1 MINQIRN
8 EVHAILE
15 IHSPTKIEKLF
26 RGMQCNYFTE
36 IDAHG
41 YSITEDWEDCFEIEQ
56 SITRLILTHW
66 RSNSN
71 FQYQFNKAFGVEDSL
86 TVKEVSIF
94 FVQEYMID
102 NY

>member
-1 MINQIRN
+1 MINQIRK
-8 EVHAILE
+8 EVDDILE
-15 IHSPTKIEKLF
+15 IHSNTKIEKLL
-26 RGMQCNYFTE
+26 RGMKCNYFTE

-56 SITRLILTHW
+56 SINRLIVSYW
-66 RSNSN
+66 RSNSD
-71 FQYQFNKAFGVEDSL
+71 FLYQFNKAFGITDSL

>member
-1 MINQIRN
+1 MINKIRN
-8 EVHAILE
+8 DVNEILE
-15 IHSPTKIEKLF
+15 IHSLIKIEKLL
-26 RGMQCNYFTE
+26 RGMKCNYFTE

-56 SITRLILTHW
+56 SITRLIVKYW
-66 RSNSN
+66 RSNSD
-71 FQYQFNKAFGVEDSL
+71 FLYQFNKEFNITESL

>member
-1 MINQIRN
+1 MINQIRSDVD
-8 EVHAILE
+8 EILK
-15 IHSPTKIEKLF
+15 IHSPQKVEKLL

-56 SITRLILTHW
+56 SITRLIVKYW
-66 RSNSN
+66 RQNSD
-71 FQYQFNKAFGVEDSL
+71 FLYQFNKAFNVKENL

-94 FVQEYMID
+94 FVQEYLID
-102 NY
+102 N

>member
-1 MINQIRN
+1 MINQIRYEVN
-8 EVHAILE
+8 EILQVHSSI
-15 IHSPTKIEKLF
+15 KIEKLL

-41 YSITEDWEDCFEIEQ
+41 YSTTEDWEDCFEIEQ
-56 SITRLILTHW
+56 SITRLIVKYW
-66 RSNSN
+66 RSNSD
-71 FQYQFNKAFGVEDSL
+71 FLYQFNKAFNLTDSL